1 VINSGSGT
9 VGYTLSTNE
18 GPVAR
23 HGNVTIA
30 GQLVTITQDPAA
42 GALSVS
48 APSGQSVV
56 VGGTATFSVTATG
69 SGSLAYQWQFNGA
82 DLANGAFI
90 SGATTATLTIG
101 NAQLANAGSYRVQ
114 VAGAGGVVVS
124 PAAMLV
130 VGNLV
135 SLPVALDTDATNL
148 VWTTSGAAPWTG
160 QTGINHDGVDAAQS
174 GAIPDS
180 SSSSIQTIVTGPGTL
195 SFWWK
200 VSSEANSDRLRLFVN
215 GSESANIS
223 GEVSWTQRS
232 VALASGSQIVEW
244 RYTKNSAV
252 SAGQDR
258 GWVDQVQFTPS
269 TACAFTLSATTASH
283 GADSSTGFVS
293 VAAAAGCAWNVINTN
308 AWVAIASGASG
319 SGDGLVHYVLAANP
333 AGNRTGAITVAGQ
346 TFTINQLGA
355 VIGCSYAVSPST
367 RTHGYGG
374 ATNSVSV
381 VAPADC
387 TWTLV
392 NSNVWLTFSGLPNG
406 LGNATIP
413 YTVAVNPTTQVRTG
427 IVSIAGQIVVIT
439 QLGVPCNYA
448 LSPANRDHGPGAA
461 SGAIN
466 VTTALP
472 CTWNASTTNS
482 WITILPGTNN
492 LGTGIVNYT
501 LSANP
506 SAARTGV
513 ILIAGQAFTV
523 HQAGAIPLALVR
535 QPNGD
540 VTLSF
545 SGILQSAAT
554 VNGTFVDV
562 SGNPQ
567 GSYTIQ
573 KGSLELKR
581 FFRTRTP

>member
-1 VINSGSGT
+1 
-9 VGYTLSTNE
+9 L
-18 GPVAR
+18 
-23 HGNVTIA
+23 
-30 GQLVTITQDPAA
+30 LV
-42 GALSVS
+42 
-48 APSGQSVV
+48 
-56 VGGTATFSVTATG
+56 
-69 SGSLAYQWQFNGA
+69 
-82 DLANGAFI
+82 
-90 SGATTATLTIG
+90 
-101 NAQLANAGSYRVQ
+101 
-114 VAGAGGVVVS
+114 
-124 PAAMLV
+124 
-130 VGNLV
+130 
-135 SLPVALDTDATNL
+135 
-148 VWTTSGAAPWTG
+148 
-160 QTGINHDGVDAAQS
+160 
-174 GAIPDS
+174 
-180 SSSSIQTIVTGPGTL
+180 
-195 SFWWK
+195 
-200 VSSEANSDRLRLFVN
+200 
-215 GSESANIS
+215 
-223 GEVSWTQRS
+223 
-232 VALASGSQIVEW
+232 
-244 RYTKNSAV
+244 
-252 SAGQDR
+252 
-258 GWVDQVQFTPS
+258 
-269 TACAFTLSATTASH
+269 
-283 GADSSTGFVS
+283 
-293 VAAAAGCAWNVINTN
+293 
-308 AWVAIASGASG
+308 
-319 SGDGLVHYVLAANP
+319 ANP
-333 AGNRTGAITVAGQ
+333 AGNRAGTITIAGQ

-392 NSNVWLTFSGLPNG
+392 NSNVWLTFSGLPSG
-406 LGNATIP
+406 SGNATIP

-448 LSPANRDHGPGAA
+448 LSPASRDHGAAAA

-472 CTWNASTTNS
+472 CTWNAATTNS

-492 LGTGIVNYT
+492 VGTGIVNYT

-513 ILIAGQAFTV
+513 ILIASQAFTV
-523 HQAGAIPLALVR
+523 HQAGAVPLALVR
-535 QPNGD
+535 QANGD

-545 SGILQSAAT
+545 SGILQSATT

-562 SGNPQ
+562 AGNPQ

>member
-1 VINSGSGT
+1 LGSGT
-9 VGYTLSTNE
+9 VGYTLATNE

-23 HGNVTIA
+23 HGNVNIA
-30 GQLVTITQDPAA
+30 GQWLAFTQDAA
-42 GALSVS
+42 PGALSVS
-48 APSGQSVV
+48 APSGQSVP
-56 VGGTATFSVTATG
+56 VGGMATFSVTATG
-69 SGSLAYQWQFNGA
+69 SGSLAYQWQFNNA
-82 DLANGAFI
+82 DIANGAFI
-90 SGATTATLTIG
+90 SGATTPTLTIA
-101 NAQLANAGSYRVQ
+101 NAQLAHAGAYRVQ

-124 PAAMLV
+124 PAAMLL

-135 SLPVALDTDATNL
+135 SLPEALDTAATNL
-148 VWTTSGAAPWTG
+148 VWTTTGAVPWTG
-160 QTGINHDGVDAAQS
+160 QTSITHDGVDAAQS
-174 GAIPDS
+174 GGIPDS
-180 SSSSIQTIVTGPGTL
+180 SSSSIQTVVTGPGTL
-195 SFWWK
+195 GFWWK
-200 VSSEANSDRLRLFVN
+200 VSSETNSDRLRLFVN

-223 GEVSWTQRS
+223 GEVNWTQRS
-232 VALASGSQIVEW
+232 VALASGSQILEW

-258 GWVDQVQFTPS
+258 GWVDQVQFTAS
-269 TACAFTLSATTASH
+269 TACAFALSATSASQ
-283 GADSSTGFVS
+283 GAVSSTGLVS
-293 VAAAAGCAWNVINTN
+293 VTAAAGCAWNVVNTN

-319 SGDGLVHYVLAANP
+319 SGDGLVKYVLTANP
-333 AGNRTGAITVAGQ
+333 AGNRAGSITIAGQ

-367 RTHGYGG
+367 RTHGYGV
-374 ATNSVSV
+374 ATNSVSL

-387 TWTLV
+387 AWTLV
-392 NSNVWLTFSGLPNG
+392 NSNVWLTFSGIPNG
-406 LGNATIP
+406 SGNSTIP
-413 YTVAVNPTTQVRTG
+413 YTVAANPTTQTRTG

-448 LSPANRDHGPGAA
+448 LSPASRDHGAGAA

-492 LGTGIVNYT
+492 VGTGIVNYT

-506 SAARTGV
+506 NAARTGV
-513 ILIAGQAFTV
+513 IVVAGQAFTV
-523 HQAGAIPLALVR
+523 HQSGAAPLALVR
-535 QPNGD
+535 QANGD

-545 SGILQSAAT
+545 NGILQSAAT
-554 VNGTFVDV
+554 INGSFVDV
-562 SGNPQ
+562 PGNPQ